1 MANTAVDSNTPSG
14 LVADGSR
21 NPVLGT
27 VLPYFLSDEEA
38 DAFIA
43 SADILGYDLSVLVKT
58 QFTLLDT
65 TA

>member
-1 MANTAVDSNTPSG
+1 MANTAVGSNTPSE
-14 LVADGSR
+14 LIADRSKDA
-21 NPVLGT
+21 VLAT
-27 VLPYFLSDEEA
+27 ALPYFVSDEEA

-43 SADILGYDLSVLVKT
+43 SADILAYDLSVLTKT